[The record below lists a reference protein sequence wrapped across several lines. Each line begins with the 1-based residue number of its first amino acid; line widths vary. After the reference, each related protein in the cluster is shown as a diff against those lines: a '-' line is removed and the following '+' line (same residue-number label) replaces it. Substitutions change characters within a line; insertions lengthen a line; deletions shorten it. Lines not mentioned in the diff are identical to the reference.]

1 MANHTQPNRSNHSLK
16 DWLLP
21 FIFLLFLPPV
31 GMVMIFAK
39 ALGTDRKRKVDGQHP
54 YGTAQQPP
62 GARTGSHAAP
72 SRATEES
79 GLSALAS
86 KSKKLTSI
94 GGGIALFCLFIV
106 AACWGDSFHWVLDG
120 EPMWFVEEML
130 EIIPFWCGLGGGIG
144 AWFAGRRLK
153 KKLQR
158 CKQYLAMIGENKT
171 IAISTLASATGRPA
185 RQIRDDL
192 QDMLDDGCFPGG
204 FLDHGGNRLI
214 LSSQGLRDEE
224 PKPEAEKQ
232 TPKDDE
238 NVVLAEIRS
247 INSQI
252 KNKKLA
258 AQVDRI
264 GIITA
269 KIFDYQKSNPDK
281 APELHSFLS
290 YYLPTTMKILRAYA
304 KLEDQGVQGE
314 NISAAMQRIETM
326 MDKVVEGFE
335 KQLDQLFHTDTLDI
349 TADVK
354 VLEQM
359 LAKDGLSSQDTLT
372 LNL

>member
-1 MANHTQPNRSNHSLK
+1 
-16 DWLLP
+16 
-21 FIFLLFLPPV
+21 
-31 GMVMIFAK
+31 
-39 ALGTDRKRKVDGQHP
+39 
-54 YGTAQQPP
+54 
-62 GARTGSHAAP
+62 
-72 SRATEES
+72 
-79 GLSALAS
+79 
-86 KSKKLTSI
+86 
-94 GGGIALFCLFIV
+94 
-106 AACWGDSFHWVLDG
+106 
-120 EPMWFVEEML
+120 
-130 EIIPFWCGLGGGIG
+130 
-144 AWFAGRRLK
+144 
-153 KKLQR
+153 
-158 CKQYLAMIGENKT
+158 MIGENKS

-224 PKPEAEKQ
+224 PKPEPEKQ